1 MISGFNTDI
10 VYQGVV
16 YHVQTE
22 DKGLETPLILSLVY
36 TGGQILA
43 SKRTPYEDL
52 LAAGFDEKV
61 LAERLSRQH
70 KLICAAIKM
79 GRLEDLKRLG
89 RPESPTAQPTPETA
103 EPPTPDIYEA
113 EIVPL
118 PPDEMMQPPVGA
130 PLINGGRVLTSL
142 PEILT
147 GRRPTSVA
155 PLPTMPAPPGPTALK
170 FLEPQ
175 VNGVLRLT
183 LEEEKNF
190 IAGTVVELQTR
201 VEFYTEKGLS
211 PASEAKVTV
220 RLMGSSFKPLT
231 YQTRAAADGRARL
244 IIALPHFAAG
254 RAIILVQ
261 AEYGFASTELRR
273 IIQRKLA

>member
-10 VYQGVV
+10 AYQGVV

-43 SKRTPYEDL
+43 SKRTPYADL
-52 LAAGFDEKV
+52 VAAGFDEKI

-79 GRLEDLKRLG
+79 GRIEDLKKLG
-89 RPESPTAQPTPETA
+89 RPELPALVTPVA
-103 EPPTPDIYEA
+103 PPEPPIYEA

-118 PPDEMMQPPVGA
+118 PAAEVMQAAFPTPAEREKSASPMPELHPWPRASAVSKNVG
-130 PLINGGRVLTSL
+130 PS
-142 PEILT
+142 
-147 GRRPTSVA
+147 
-155 PLPTMPAPPGPTALK
+155 ALK

-175 VNGVLRLT
+175 INGLVRLT
-183 LEEEKNF
+183 LVEEKNF
-190 IAGTVVELQTR
+190 VAGTVVEIQAR
-201 VEFYTEKGLS
+201 VEFYDEEGLR
-211 PASEAKVTV
+211 PAIGAQVTV
-220 RLMGSSFKPLT
+220 RLMGSSFKPVT
-231 YQTRAAADGRARL
+231 YQERTAQDGRVRL
-244 IIALPHFAAG
+244 IVTLPHFAAG

-261 AEYGFASTELRR
+261 AEHGAATAELRR
-273 IIQRKLA
+273 IIQRHAG